1 MRALIHIKLFASRQF
16 SEAFNVKPKKLQ
28 PNGFAIKQTT
38 MERRFVTCH
47 IATKSPVERRPT
59 RGRMAQFMIG
69 DGGEKLKEL

>member
-16 SEAFNVKPKKLQ
+16 SEAFNVKPKKLR

-47 IATKSPVERRPT
+47 IATKSPVERRP
-59 RGRMAQFMIG
+59 GS
-69 DGGEKLKEL
+69 DGAIYDRRRRREAKRALD